1 MLHLPTSSN
10 TPSDLELI
18 SEFVFK
24 ICGVIPTNVEK
35 EREGQDY
42 FAQSFKINGQK
53 VIFRTAKITP
63 TKAGQFV
70 TVWKR
75 DTKKETAPYHVS
87 DNIALYIIATRQEKN
102 FGVFIFSQQVLLENG
117 IMTSD
122 EKPGKRGIRVYPS
135 WSLPSNNQAKKTQ
148 SWQIKCFLEFTND
161 HKIDVRKAKILLN
174 IAKQNPIDREQQ
186 QSSAQ

>member
-1 MLHLPTSSN
+1 MMQLPTSSH
-10 TPSDLELI
+10 TLSDLEII

-63 TKAGQFV
+63 TKTGQFV

-75 DTKKETAPYHVS
+75 DTKKVTAPYHVS
-87 DNIALYIIATRQEKN
+87 DNIALYIIAARQEKN
-102 FGVFIFSQQVLLENG
+102 FGVFIFKQQVLLENG

-122 EKPGKRGIRVYPS
+122 EKPGKLGIRVYPS
-135 WSLPSNNQAKKTQ
+135 WSLPTNNQAKKTQ
-148 SWQIKCFLEFTND
+148 SWQTKCFLEFKNN
-161 HKIDVRKAKILLN
+161 HKIDVGKAEILLN
-174 IAKQNPIDREQQ
+174 IDRQNAIEKEQKQ
-186 QSSAQ
+186 S